1 MFDILENSFH
11 QNCTDNFF
19 CNPTFYKKISSK
31 ESVYFELKSKN
42 QIAAK
47 IFFSALPDSKWRSP
61 GRGTYSGYVFD
72 DNLPISDLFSF
83 HQSVCQTISKKGGKY
98 IEILLPPQSHDPVS
112 FSKQFY
118 MLLSDGFFVSR
129 CDLNYS
135 LNINSDNFLDRSFG
149 VLQYDA
155 QWLSDITAQKGCTR
169 GFLAMIPKFLKCQKE
184 YYPTPLSTLQKM
196 TIEFLRP
203 NGELL
208 SASSDTFNIGGIIAP
223 QNGLIVS
230 TTFPFNVDTTTS
242 SYSLLKNNSVLS
254 TSPANFFLNTSTYF
268 SRFELCAGDR
278 IQIKGYTYSDVSLN
292 DPTYGQSL
300 RAFCNWVN
308 RNEGHIILNTA
319 YTLNNTSTVLQDGV
333 NDVGYANFVILQ
345 APYQDPS
352 TGSTLLQSFGED
364 FGRTL
369 CTYGPTLGAPIRL
382 INLNKQLNLVFRI
395 ITREMDS
402 LPQIRP
408 DNNY

>member
-135 LNINSDNFLDRSFG
+135 LNINSDNFLDRISYG
-149 VLQYDA
+149 N
-155 QWLSDITAQKGCTR
+155 IKRC
-169 GFLAMIPKFLKCQKE
+169 KKCSREGWIANQL
-184 YYPTPLSTLQKM
+184 PTSSLIDVYK
-196 TIEFLRP
+196 TIETNRKSKGNVVSMALTELQEMVELFPDKYVLFGIEVNSILIASAICIRVSKNVLYVFYWGDLPGYNSFSPIVLLAKSIYEYCQREKIQFL
-203 NGELL
+203 
-208 SASSDTFNIGGIIAP
+208 DIG
-223 QNGLIVS
+223 
-230 TTFPFNVDTTTS
+230 
-242 SYSLLKNNSVLS
+242 
-254 TSPANFFLNTSTYF
+254 TSTIG
-268 SRFELCAGDR
+268 S
-278 IQIKGYTYSDVSLN
+278 QM
-292 DPTYGQSL
+292 
-300 RAFCNWVN
+300 
-308 RNEGHIILNTA
+308 NEGLMKFK
-319 YTLNNTSTVLQDGV
+319 SG
-333 NDVGYANFVILQ
+333 
-345 APYQDPS
+345 
-352 TGSTLLQSFGED
+352 
-364 FGRTL
+364 
-369 CTYGPTLGAPIRL
+369 LGFSESIKVQMSKT
-382 INLNKQLNLVFRI
+382 INLARGL
-395 ITREMDS
+395 
-402 LPQIRP
+402 
-408 DNNY
+408 